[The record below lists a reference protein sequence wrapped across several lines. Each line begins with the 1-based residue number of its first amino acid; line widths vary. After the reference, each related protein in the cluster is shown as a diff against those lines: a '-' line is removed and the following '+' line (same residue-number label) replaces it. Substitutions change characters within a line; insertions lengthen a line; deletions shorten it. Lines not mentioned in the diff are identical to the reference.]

1 MARRRK
7 NLIDSGS
14 RLISITAICVL
25 LSSASGC
32 GREDAAPQED
42 DHVQLLQTALASDDW
57 PLIIQAA
64 DHLTS
69 LDYRSDVAEPLSGVL
84 GDQVGNRI
92 DKWRVLARL
101 KQHDKK
107 LHQQY
112 LDRLVAT
119 AQDAESFEQGKAITA
134 LAQLGV
140 QPRDIE
146 GLENAARVAM
156 DQGSDL
162 TRAHAAWLLANQ
174 NDDQAEQ
181 VLGQMLAD
189 QDPSVRAMAGSV
201 LRQLTQMTPAIQQQ
215 LTTAFGKE
223 PTDSMAR
230 VPFLTAI
237 FQHLPKDDD
246 ARAGV
251 ESELLTVLQTGS
263 PEARTE
269 VVELAAEMG
278 DDWRPHLQALLNEQ
292 EAGNDLRT
300 SAAYALCRIG
310 RRQTVR
316 LPLLDWCVVALYG
329 LGMLAVGVYYA
340 RRTKTTGDYLLGGR
354 SMRSWMVGL
363 SLFATMLST
372 LSYLAWPGEMIKN
385 GPIVLL
391 GYCSFPLIYL
401 VVGWFLIPRIMRL
414 KVTSAYEILE
424 LRFGIVVRLLGSFLF
439 LTLRFLWMAS
449 IIYWTTAIV
458 LIPVSG
464 LSQGYTPWFAFGIG
478 LLTVCYTSLGGLK
491 AVVFTDVI
499 QTFILFLGAGV
510 SLVLISNAVGGAFAW
525 FPQEWAAHWQTPKIW
540 FSFDPNT
547 RATLANAMLGTFAW
561 YVCTAG
567 ADQMAI
573 QRYLSTKD
581 VAAAR
586 RTLGIS
592 LVTDCLVTALLG
604 MLGLALLA
612 YFTEFPQRLADGQS
626 VYANADGLFS
636 RFVVVGLPIGFSGLV
651 IAGLLAAAMSSLSSG
666 VNSSAA
672 VISEDFIRCLVRQ
685 DHLEPLPVRFVRW
698 TSAFVGLLVVLLS
711 SQIGNIQGNMLEVI
725 YKVANLFTAPLF
737 YLFFMAMFVKRANT
751 LGTLVGSFSGIATAI
766 LIAFWQELF
775 GEQGISFLWIIPSS
789 FTVSVVV
796 GLIASVLCGRPS
808 PSIEIAEADA

>member
-1 MARRRK
+1 M
-7 NLIDSGS
+7 S
-14 RLISITAICVL
+14 ICVL
-25 LSSASGC
+25 LASSSGC
-32 GREDAAPQED
+32 WHEAAAPQED
-42 DHVQLLQTALASDDW
+42 DQVQLLRLALTSDHW
-57 PLIIQAA
+57 PLKIQAA
-64 DHLTS
+64 EQLIR
-69 LDYRSDVAEPLSGVL
+69 LDYRSDVAEQLSGPE
-84 GDQVGNRI
+84 GDQPGDRI
-92 DKWRVLARL
+92 DKWRVLAQL
-101 KQHDKK
+101 NQHDKK
-107 LHQQY
+107 VHQQY
-112 LDRLVAT
+112 LDQLVGAARDT
-119 AQDAESFEQGKAITA
+119 ESFEQGKAIAA

-140 QPRDIE
+140 RPSEID
-146 GLENAARVAM
+146 GFENAIREAM
-156 DQGSDL
+156 DQGSDSI
-162 TRAHAAWLLANQ
+162 RAQAAWLLANQ
-174 NDDQAEQ
+174 SDVEAEQ
-181 VLGQMLAD
+181 ALGQMLAD
-189 QDPSVRAMAGSV
+189 QDPAVRAMAGSI
-201 LRQLTQMTPAIQQQ
+201 LRQLTQIRPATQQQ
-215 LTTAFGKE
+215 LMAAFDKE
-223 PTDSMAR
+223 PTDSIAR
-230 VPFLTAI
+230 APLLTAT
-237 FQHLPKDDD
+237 FRHLPEDDD

-251 ESELLTVLQTGS
+251 ESELLTILQTGS
-263 PEARTE
+263 PEARAE
-269 VVELAAEMG
+269 VVELVAEMG
-278 DDWRPHLQALLNEQ
+278 DDWQPHLQSLLNEQ
-292 EAGNDLRT
+292 GVAEDLRT
-300 SAAYALCRIG
+300 RAAYALCRIG

-316 LPLLDWCVVALYG
+316 LPFLDWCVVALYG
-329 LGMLAVGVYYA
+329 LGMLAVGIYYA
-340 RRTKTTGDYLLGGR
+340 RRTKTSGDYLLGGR
-354 SMRSWMVGL
+354 NMRSWMVGL

-391 GYCSFPLIYL
+391 GYSSFPLIYL
-401 VVGWFLIPRIMRL
+401 VVGWLLIPRIMRQ

-449 IIYWTTAIV
+449 IVYWTTAVV

-464 LSQGYTPWFAFGIG
+464 LSTEYTPWFAFGLG

-525 FPQEWAAHWQTPKIW
+525 FPQEWATHWQTPKLW
-540 FSFDPNT
+540 FSFDPDT

-592 LVTDCLVTALLG
+592 LVTDCFVTALLG

-612 YFTEFPQRLADGQS
+612 YFTEFPQRLADGES
-626 VYANADGLFS
+626 VYADADGLFS

-672 VISEDFIRCLVRQ
+672 VIGEDFIRRLVRR
-685 DHLEPLPVRFVRW
+685 DHRESLPVRFVRW
-698 TSAFVGLLVVLLS
+698 ISAFVGLLVVLLS

-751 LGTLVGSFSGIATAI
+751 AGTLVGSVSGIATAI
-766 LIAFWQELF
+766 LIAFWQEIF

-796 GLIASVLCGRPS
+796 GLLASMLFGRPN
-808 PSIEIAEADA
+808 PPIELAEADA